1 MFIILCGRQIIMR
14 LWGKVIKS
22 GMRVQ
27 LGRCL
32 SAKVSKNI
40 VGLINLLNI
49 RVMDIYKVLSGGER
63 VTLECKKA
71 SKGLPASLWENYS
84 AFANTY
90 GGTILLGVVEHMD
103 ETDKSKR
110 FEIVGVDDADKIRK
124 NLWDIVN
131 NKEKVNIN
139 LLHDDDV
146 QTIDAGGKAIIA
158 INVPRADYTIR
169 PIYINGNL
177 SKGTFKRNHEGDYHC
192 SEQELKMMLRDAN
205 EAGNDRMILEY
216 YTMDDIDIP
225 TLERYRVMFKTNN
238 PDHVW
243 NGLDNKEFLK
253 QLGGYAINRKDG
265 VEALTMAGL
274 LMFGKGLPVRERFD
288 NVRMDYI
295 DKSHLIGDQRYSDRL
310 TYDGTWENNLFNFI
324 RTVLPKLTSD
334 LPRPFNMEGVVRN
347 DDTLQHKAVRE
358 AVTNMIIHADFM
370 VNGLLR
376 IEKYDDRIVLTNP
389 GLLKLPL
396 EQIYHGGE
404 SKARNQ
410 RMQNMFRMIG
420 YGENLGSGFPLIL
433 NAWNE
438 KHWLKPELQ
447 EQPELMQVKLT
458 LHVQPDPINDPINGP
473 INGPIKL
480 TERQE
485 LILQMFAE
493 DKSLSRERIC
503 EKTGLSDGTIKREI
517 AFLKKSGYLERIGSF
532 KTGYW
537 KVNSR
542 IPCPATGSSS
552 NSVGKVW

>member
-1 MFIILCGRQIIMR
+1 MIAALRI
-14 LWGKVIKS
+14 
-22 GMRVQ
+22 
-27 LGRCL
+27 
-32 SAKVSKNI
+32 KNI
-40 VGLINLLNI
+40 
-49 RVMDIYKVLSGGER
+49 LSQGER

-71 SKGLPASLWENYS
+71 TKGVPNSLWDTYS

-103 ETDKSKR
+103 EQDNARR
-110 FEIVGVDDADKIRK
+110 FEIVGVEDADKIRK
-124 NLWDIVN
+124 DLWNIVN
-131 NKEKVNIN
+131 SKEKVNVN

-146 QTIDAGGKAIIA
+146 QTMDIDGKEIIV
-158 INVPRADYTIR
+158 INVSRADYTIR
-169 PIYINGNL
+169 PVYINNNL
-177 SKGTFKRNHEGDYHC
+177 LRGTFKRNHEGDYYHC
-192 SEQELKMMLRDAN
+192 TEQELKMMLRDAN
-205 EAGNDRMILEY
+205 EAGNDRLILEY

-225 TLERYRVMFKTNN
+225 TLERYRIMFKTDN

-243 NGLDNKEFLK
+243 NELDHKEFLK
-253 QLGGYAINRKDG
+253 QLGGYTINRKDG
-265 VEALTMAGL
+265 TEGLTMAGL

-288 NVRMDYI
+288 NLRMDYI

-324 RTVLPKLTSD
+324 RIVLPKVTRD
-334 LPRPFNMEGVVRN
+334 LPRPFKMEGVVRR
-347 DDTLQHKAVRE
+347 DDSLQHKAVRE

-438 KHWLKPELQ
+438 KHWMKPELL
-447 EQPELMQVKLT
+447 EQTELMQVKLT
-458 LHVQPDPINDPINGP
+458 LYIQNNVASGSSNDPINDPIN
-473 INGPIKL
+473 L
-480 TERQE
+480 TERQK
-485 LILQMFAE
+485 LILQTFSE
-493 DKSLSRERIC
+493 EKSLSRERLC
-503 EKTGLSDGTIKREI
+503 EKTGLSDATAKREI
-517 AFLKKSGYLERIGSF
+517 AFLKKAGYLERVGSL
-532 KTGYW
+532 KTGHW
-537 KVNSR
+537 VVVSK
-542 IPCPATGSSS
+542 
-552 NSVGKVW
+552 